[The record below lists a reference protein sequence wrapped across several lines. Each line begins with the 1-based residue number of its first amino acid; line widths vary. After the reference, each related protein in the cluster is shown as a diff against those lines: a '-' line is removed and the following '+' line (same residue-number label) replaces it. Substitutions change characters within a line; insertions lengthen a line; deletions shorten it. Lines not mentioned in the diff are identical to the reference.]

1 MQRITNASKRSR
13 AMNYRCCCAIV
24 RSEKTHTLA
33 CNKFRLLLYLSIHWC
48 LSVCPF
54 IPCSLCI
61 HICIYIYKRLHLC
74 VSLSRSVSL
83 SRCLSPSISISLF
96 SLYLAFLSLSLSV
109 AVYLS
114 IDLSI
119 YLSIHLSI
127 CWAGAG
133 RAEQHLNRSKCS
145 VV

>member
-61 HICIYIYKRLHLC
+61 HICIYIYIN
-74 VSLSRSVSL
+74 VSISVSL
-83 SRCLSPSISISLF
+83 S
-96 SLYLAFLSLSLSV
+96 LALSLSLVVFLHLSLSL
-109 AVYLS
+109 YSPSTLRSLSLS
-114 IDLSI
+114 ICSCLSI
-119 YLSIHLSI
+119 YLSIYLSI
-127 CWAGAG
+127 SLSIYLS
-133 RAEQHLNRSKCS
+133 AEQVPAARNNISTARS